1 MPASLRKRDK
11 YRYLDIVILAVISII
26 ISFFIAKASF
36 AWTNPT
42 SSPPSGGP
50 SSPVTVG
57 TTIYFNGTTCPTGWT
72 ELTSARGRYI
82 VGLPSSGTLAG
93 TAGTALTNLENRNL
107 GTHTHSASAV
117 NSNHT
122 HTLVSGGGIIKG
134 TGSGYF
140 SAGGDTVTVTV
151 NALNLPAGTPAPY
164 IQFLTC
170 QKL

>member
-1 MPASLRKRDK
+1 MLASLQKRN
-11 YRYLDIVILAVISII
+11 RYYYLNIVILAVVSII
-26 ISFFIAKASF
+26 ISFFIARSSF
-36 AWTNPT
+36 AWTNPN

-50 SSPVTVG
+50 SSPVGAG
-57 TTIYFNGTTCPTGWT
+57 TIIYFNGTTCPSGWT

-82 VGLPSSGTLAG
+82 IGLPSSGTLAG
-93 TAGTALTNLENRNL
+93 VAGTALTNLENRNL

-122 HTLVSGGGIIKG
+122 HTLTSGGGTIRG

-140 SAGGDTVTVTV
+140 TAGGDTVVV
-151 NALNLPAGTPAPY
+151 SISALGLPAGTPAPY
-164 IQFLTC
+164 IQFLVC